1 MNKTTNPQ
9 AKLTISRLSN
19 IFLWLGGIESL
30 IAAAFLLALP
40 SEASGFGL
48 SSARLAI
55 LAAIL
60 LPGGVCFGLAILQ
73 ARKQIRIAE
82 LPAVQKAQSLIAIF
96 SLAASAICALIP
108 ILLLDLYSSTGAYYY
123 LAYSQRLSP
132 FLFYLALLFFQTTVF
147 LAFIHNSQI
156 KQLLSNEKPFL
167 KTWALTFGGLLA
179 LVLIICVTRLGLTP
193 DPLGWGAPTVP
204 LLEWQIW
211 LCIVICLSF
220 RLAAATQVFRRVTTW
235 KTEHPVLFG
244 WVISLL
250 VWGLAMVLWA
260 SQPVPPGFFAT
271 PPRAPNFEI
280 YPFSDAAFY
289 DFHAQSMLI
298 GQGFRGD
305 SIPPRPLYILFLT
318 AAHLIAGQDY
328 MRVILLQTAL
338 LAFLPVIVFWI
349 GKKLSSSTV
358 GLMASLFIIF
368 REWTSIVSTP
378 FTSDVSNS
386 KLFFADM
393 PAALVISLVLL
404 IMICWLNKPRNLL
417 LSLT

>member
-9 AKLTISRLSN
+9 TKLNISRLSS

-30 IAAAFLLALP
+30 IAAAILLALP
-40 SEASGFGL
+40 SESSGFGL

-60 LPGGVCFGLAILQ
+60 LPGGMCVGLAILQ
-73 ARKQIRIAE
+73 ARKQIQIAE
-82 LPAVQKAQSLIAIF
+82 LPVVQKAPLVIALF
-96 SLAASAICALIP
+96 SLAASSVCALIP
-108 ILLLDLYSSTGAYYY
+108 ILLQDLYSSTGVYYY

-132 FLFYLALLFFQTTVF
+132 FLFYLALLLFQTTVF
-147 LAFIHNSQI
+147 LALIHPDRI
-156 KQLLSNEKPFL
+156 KQILSSEKLFL
-167 KTWALTFGGLLA
+167 KIWALTFGGLLV
-179 LVLIICVTRLGLTP
+179 LVLIICLTRLGLTP
-193 DPLGWGAPTVP
+193 DPLGWGLPTVP

-220 RLAAATQVFRRVTTW
+220 RLAAETQVFRRVSTW
-235 KTEHPVLFG
+235 KTAHPILFG

-250 VWGLAMVLWA
+250 IWGLAMALWA

-305 SIPPRPLYILFLT
+305 SIPPRPLYILFL
-318 AAHLIAGQDY
+318 AIAHLIAGQEY
-328 MRVILLQTAL
+328 TRVILLQTAL
-338 LAFLPVIVFWI
+338 LAFLPVIVFLDWE
-349 GKKLSSSTV
+349 K
-358 GLMASLFIIF
+358 AFIVHSWFNGVFVYHIPGMD
-368 REWTSIVSTP
+368 IHCLHP
-378 FTSDVSNS
+378 
-386 KLFFADM
+386 
-393 PAALVISLVLL
+393 IH
-404 IMICWLNKPRNLL
+404 I
-417 LSLT
+417 